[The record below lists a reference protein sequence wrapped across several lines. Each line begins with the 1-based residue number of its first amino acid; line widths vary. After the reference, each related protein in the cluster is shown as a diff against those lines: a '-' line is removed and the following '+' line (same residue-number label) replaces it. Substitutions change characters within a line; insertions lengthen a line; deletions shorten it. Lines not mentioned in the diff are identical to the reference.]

1 MKSIFGLIGLFAVVF
16 AMQARAENSYIS
28 CSNGTIDQVG
38 DALFQV
44 NLLEDGIEFLPY
56 EGSFTID
63 AEDTVYDTGTFAV
76 ISQLV
81 TKTSEGEESQ
91 TVVNAMLTFESSTT
105 MHMAIGFDD
114 GEFETYK
121 MTCVSK

>member
-16 AMQARAENSYIS
+16 AMQAQAETSSIS

-44 NLLEDGIEFLPY
+44 NVLEDGIEFLPY
-56 EGSFTID
+56 EGSFTVD
-63 AEDTVYDTGTFAV
+63 AADAIYDMGTFA
-76 ISQLV
+76 IINQPV
-81 TKTSEGEESQ
+81 TVSAEGEQSQ
-91 TVVNAMLTFESSTT
+91 SVVNAMLTFESSTT
-105 MHMAIGFDD
+105 MYMAISYDD
-114 GEFETYK
+114 GAYETYK